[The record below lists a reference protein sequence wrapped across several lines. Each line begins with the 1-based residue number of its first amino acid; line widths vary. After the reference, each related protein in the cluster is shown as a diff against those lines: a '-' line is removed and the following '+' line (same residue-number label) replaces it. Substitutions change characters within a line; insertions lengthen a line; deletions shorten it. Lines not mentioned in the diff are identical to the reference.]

1 MSGKEKVRPLWN
13 RYFSDTL
20 ALVWVVDSSDLASLQ
35 VCKQEF
41 KKVIR
46 EPDLHEAVI
55 LIYLNKQDLSSGES
69 PQGHVLLCVVNM
81 VLRSIVTQIPL
92 SEDNFFE
99 LKSSKVS
106 AANCVRLDLMPL
118 PSSVHSANLP
128 C

>member
-1 MSGKEKVRPLWN
+1 MRPLWN

-20 ALVWVVDSSDLASLQ
+20 ALVWVVDSSDLNSLQ

-69 PQGHVLLCVVNM
+69 PQGHILLCVVTM
-81 VLRSIVTQIPL
+81 GLHG
-92 SEDNFFE
+92 
-99 LKSSKVS
+99 
-106 AANCVRLDLMPL
+106 A
-118 PSSVHSANLP
+118 
-128 C
+128 